1 MADLCWL
8 YLADSLATWGGE
20 ALLTDWAAYVAHV
33 RSIVTWDPPESAE
46 LVARLIDGHTVMAA
60 TGLAPDPD
68 VGRILRAIEDAA
80 VGGDVVGRSL
90 CVKRPR

>member
-1 MADLCWL
+1 M
-8 YLADSLATWGGE
+8 
-20 ALLTDWAAYVAHV
+20 AHV

-60 TGLAPDPD
+60 TGLALDPD

-80 VGGDVVGRSL
+80 VGGDVQTREEALAMAVRLASAGRQRS
-90 CVKRPR
+90 